1 MKILDCEIK
10 VMALIP
16 PLGHKNYRAIAF
28 EFRADGKWLEP
39 QLAINEVL
47 AATEDEAK
55 KLMEIN
61 LRDLAK
67 ENGYLYRF

>member
-10 VMALIP
+10 VMELIP

-28 EFRADGKWLEP
+28 EFCVDGKWLEP
-39 QLAINEVL
+39 QLSINEVL
-47 AATEDEAK
+47 AATENEAK